1 MGSPFLSFDT
11 DLGLMGEGR
20 RPQHRPG
27 SERGE
32 RLQGLAVITLPFAAQ
47 PDPSL
52 PQVMGQWLLT
62 LQLLLF
68 VEGLFALLRGLQLA
82 VAAALVHGQR
92 GGLAVGLPTTIA
104 GVGLAVRVDHVVLV
118 EAGILSEALSTAWHS
133 AHVRLLS

>member
-1 MGSPFLSFDT
+1 M
-11 DLGLMGEGR
+11 
-20 RPQHRPG
+20 
-27 SERGE
+27 
-32 RLQGLAVITLPFAAQ
+32 
-47 PDPSL
+47 
-52 PQVMGQWLLT
+52 PQVTAEWSLT

-92 GGLAVGLPTTIA
+92 GGLAVGLPTAVA

-118 EAGILSEALSTAWHS
+118 EAGVLREALSTARHS

>member
-1 MGSPFLSFDT
+1 
-11 DLGLMGEGR
+11 MGEC
-20 RPQHRPG
+20 
-27 SERGE
+27 
-32 RLQGLAVITLPFAAQ
+32 
-47 PDPSL
+47 
-52 PQVMGQWLLT
+52 LLT

-92 GGLAVGLPTTIA
+92 GGLAVGLPTTVA

-118 EAGILSEALSTAWHS
+118 EAGVLSEALSAAWHS